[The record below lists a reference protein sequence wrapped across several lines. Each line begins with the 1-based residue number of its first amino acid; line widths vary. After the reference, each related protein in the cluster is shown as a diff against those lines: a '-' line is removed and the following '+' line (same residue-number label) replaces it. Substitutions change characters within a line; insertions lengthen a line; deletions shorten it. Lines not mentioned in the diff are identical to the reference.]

1 MSVFTPYT
9 VVRPTPQ
16 DINLKTVIL
25 ELQRGLLKYNEVSC
39 VVDGDTKVA
48 HKLGVVP
55 TGWILIDLQDA
66 NIVTRVS
73 WDSSFI
79 TLTATSSTRCKIL
92 IY

>member
-9 VVRPTPQ
+9 VARPTPQ
-16 DINLKTVIL
+16 DVNLKTCLL
-25 ELQRGLLKYNEVSC
+25 ELQKGLLKYREIEC
-39 VVDGDTKVA
+39 VVSGNTVIS

-55 TGWILIDLQDA
+55 TGWIVVDLQDA

-79 TLTATSSTRCKIL
+79 TLTASSTTRCKIL